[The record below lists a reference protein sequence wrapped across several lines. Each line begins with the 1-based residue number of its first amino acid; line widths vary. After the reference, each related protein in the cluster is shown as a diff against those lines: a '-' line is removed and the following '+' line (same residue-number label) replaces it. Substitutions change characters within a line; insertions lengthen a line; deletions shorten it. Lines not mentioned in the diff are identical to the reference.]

1 MVTRYN
7 VGELRRIVKESL
19 ESAKQEFKPK
29 VYGSDETKK
38 INDKAYAE
46 MKKQAEDYNGG
57 ITSKGKKKDSSELSA
72 RNGKGMEA
80 LRYDTMNDPFKER
93 VKSQIHGY
101 TSKAN
106 EDSHKK
112 GDLGNATTEGN
123 EEIYKAMEKGAEASK
138 KGKVDASAIGLT
150 GRELPKKEYEKAT
163 DTMFESKRIKRLS
176 FKNTRFM
183 NEEHVKSRVPD
194 ELKVEGK
201 RFIMR
206 DSDNT
211 EYLVEWHGDNTTVSK
226 KLNMNLVNEQ
236 VERIKSLWEYKP
248 YEHESHTDNR
258 LRVEENKE
266 FTSVLEKVRGLMN

>member
-1 MVTRYN
+1 MVRKYD

-19 ESAKQEFKPK
+19 EATRQEFKPK

-38 INDKAYAE
+38 INDKAYAS

-57 ITSKGKKKDSSELSA
+57 ITNKGRKKDSSELSA
-72 RNGKGMEA
+72 GNGKGMEA
-80 LRYDTMNDPFKER
+80 LRYDSMNDQFKER

-112 GDLGNATTEGN
+112 GDLGNASTDEN
-123 EEIYKAMEKGAEASK
+123 EEIYKQMEKNAEAAK
-138 KGKVDASAIGLT
+138 QGKVDASAIGLT
-150 GRELPKKEYEKAT
+150 GREIPRKEYEKNT
-163 DTMFESKRIKRLS
+163 DTMYESKRIKRLS

-183 NEEHVKSRVPD
+183 NEEHVKARIPD
-194 ELKVEGK
+194 DLKVEGK

-226 KLNMNLVNEQ
+226 KLNMNIVNEQ
-236 VERIKSLWEYKP
+236 VERIKSLWNYKP
-248 YEHESHTDNR
+248 CEHESHTDNR
-258 LRVEENKE
+258 LRMNENNE
-266 FTSVLEKVRGLMN
+266 FTSVLDKARGLIK